1 MRRAAPAAAPVAVD
15 KEVKRKQR
23 MGDIKLD
30 LHRVLLDNLNLAA
43 LEHATEADLR
53 AEINAISAE
62 HLNDNAIVLG
72 REDRIILN
80 KELYDEVTGLGPLE
94 TLLQDE
100 SVNDI
105 LVNGPQQIFV
115 ERSGKLELTDVTF
128 KDERHL
134 LRIID
139 KIVSAVGRRVDES
152 KPYVDARLKDGSRFN
167 AMVPPVAVDGSLVS
181 IRKFKKDKLGID
193 DLVQFGAFSEEM
205 AAYLQA
211 AVSTRLNVIV
221 SGGTGS
227 GKTTTLNA
235 LSSFIADDERILTIE
250 DTAELQLQQ
259 THVGRMESRPPNVEG
274 KGEVSPRDCLKNALR
289 MRPDRIIVGET
300 RGEEVIDMLQA
311 MNTGHDG
318 SMTTIH
324 ANNPRD
330 GISRLENMVA
340 MAGIEMPL
348 KAVRSQIS
356 SAVNLIVQASRLQD
370 GSRRMTSITEIT
382 GMEGDVISMQE
393 IFRFQRVGPDARQQ
407 DHRPLSQPQA
417 CAATSPSASASGA
430 MICPRPSL
438 NPSQRSK
445 PHGHQCRT
453 HHLRSDLYR
462 RAGARRRASI
472 WRLFGRSIS
481 LNSRVNRRLEMIE
494 KGDTPRGGA
503 GQICARRCSSTRKSK
518 GIPLYSLWLS
528 EKAQKGRDCLLPA
541 TADHGDG
548 RPFGSVLP
556 WPDRRHRDR
565 STRAHRR
572 LHRHGGRCCVYV
584 GVHESQQA
592 HGDHRRTAPRCGR
605 ADGALLARRS
615 PVHQRHHHREQR
627 NPRPACL
634 RIRCDRG

>member
-1 MRRAAPAAAPVAVD
+1 MFSKYKKSDAASGPTAAQVAAAKAIADAPAPDKKRQSLMKAKPESAPAQAAPMD
-15 KEVKRKQR
+15 KEKKRKER
-23 MGDIKLD
+23 LGDIKLE
-30 LHRVLLDNLNLAA
+30 LHKALLDNLNLSA
-43 LEHATEADLR
+43 LENASENELRQEIQAIATESL
-53 AEINAISAE
+53 EE
-62 HLNDNAIVLG
+62 MGIVLN
-72 REDRIILN
+72 REERTALHQDLFF
-80 KELYDEVTGLGPLE
+80 EVTGLGPLE
-94 TLLQDE
+94 TLLKDE

-128 KDERHL
+128 KDEKHL

-152 KPYVDARLKDGSRFN
+152 NPYVDARLADGSRFN

-181 IRKFKKDKLGID
+181 IRKFKKDKLSID
-193 DLVQFGAFSEEM
+193 DLVNFGAFTEEM

-211 AVSTRLNVIV
+211 AVATRLNVIV

-235 LSSFIADDERILTIE
+235 LSSFIDNNERILTIE

-324 ANNPRD
+324 ANSARD
-330 GISRLENMVA
+330 GVSRLENMIA

-393 IFRFQRVGPDARQQ
+393 VFRYQRVGLTPENKIIG
-407 DHRPLSQPQA
+407 HFT
-417 CAATSPSASASGA
+417 ATGV
-430 MICPRPSL
+430 
-438 NPSQRSK
+438 RSHFSERFK
-445 PHGHQCRT
+445 MWGY
-453 HHLRSDLYR
+453 DLP
-462 RAGARRRASI
+462 ASI
-472 WRLFGRSIS
+472 FEPM
-481 LNSRVNRRLEMIE
+481 VAE
-494 KGDTPRGGA
+494 
-503 GQICARRCSSTRKSK
+503 
-518 GIPLYSLWLS
+518 
-528 EKAQKGRDCLLPA
+528 
-541 TADHGDG
+541 
-548 RPFGSVLP
+548 
-556 WPDRRHRDR
+556 
-565 STRAHRR
+565 
-572 LHRHGGRCCVYV
+572 
-584 GVHESQQA
+584 
-592 HGDHRRTAPRCGR
+592 
-605 ADGALLARRS
+605 
-615 PVHQRHHHREQR
+615 
-627 NPRPACL
+627 
-634 RIRCDRG
+634 

>member
-1 MRRAAPAAAPVAVD
+1 MFSKYKKPDTRTPVATAAPKEAPKPKVEEAKAPAPASLRKASQVAAKAGPAD
-15 KEVKRKQR
+15 KEIKRKER
-23 MGDIKLD
+23 LFEIKVE
-30 LHRVLLDNLNLAA
+30 LHKQLLDNLNLSA
-43 LEHATEADLR
+43 LETATEAELR
-53 AEINAISAE
+53 QEISAIALE
-62 HLNDNAIVLG
+62 SLADMNVVLN
-72 REDRIILN
+72 REERQTLTQDLF
-80 KELYDEVTGLGPLE
+80 DEVTGLGPLE
-94 TLLQDE
+94 PLLQDE
-100 SVNDI
+100 TVNDI

-115 ERSGKLELTDVTF
+115 EREGKLELSDITF
-128 KDERHL
+128 KDEKHL

-152 KPYVDARLKDGSRFN
+152 NPYVDARLKDGSRFN

-193 DLVQFGAFSEEM
+193 DLVDFGAFTEEM

-211 AVSTRLNVIV
+211 AVATRLNVIV

-235 LSSFIADDERILTIE
+235 LSSFIDNNERILTIE

-324 ANNPRD
+324 ANSARD
-330 GISRLENMVA
+330 GVSRLENMIA

-393 IFRFQRVGPDARQQ
+393 IFRFQRVGLTPENKIIG
-407 DHRPLSQPQA
+407 HFT
-417 CAATSPSASASGA
+417 ATGVRSHFSERFKMWGYDLPS
-430 MICPRPSL
+430 
-438 NPSQRSK
+438 
-445 PHGHQCRT
+445 
-453 HHLRSDLYR
+453 
-462 RAGARRRASI
+462 SI
-472 WRLFGRSIS
+472 FEPTKMG
-481 LNSRVNRRLEMIE
+481 
-494 KGDTPRGGA
+494 
-503 GQICARRCSSTRKSK
+503 
-518 GIPLYSLWLS
+518 
-528 EKAQKGRDCLLPA
+528 
-541 TADHGDG
+541 
-548 RPFGSVLP
+548 
-556 WPDRRHRDR
+556 
-565 STRAHRR
+565 
-572 LHRHGGRCCVYV
+572 
-584 GVHESQQA
+584 
-592 HGDHRRTAPRCGR
+592 
-605 ADGALLARRS
+605 
-615 PVHQRHHHREQR
+615 
-627 NPRPACL
+627 
-634 RIRCDRG
+634 